1 MRRGSDRRSL
11 PLLTLLSTISIAD
24 TSDWDLM
31 RRSAVGGD
39 SAAFGALAE
48 RHYGPAVAFCRQVLG
63 DHHRAEDVVQRGFL
77 NVFRTRDRHVE
88 RAQFRTFLYR
98 VLLNLCLN
106 ELAKKDSRHVSTDDH
121 DGDDET
127 SRLPDV
133 RAADPSAAI
142 EQAELRSVVAAAVA
156 RLAPKHRA
164 ALYLREYEGLAYDRI
179 ADVLEASLAEVKIWI
194 FRGRRKLAVLLSPY
208 LERGEMPS

>member
-1 MRRGSDRRSL
+1 
-11 PLLTLLSTISIAD
+11 LTTAPA
-24 TSDWDLM
+24 TEPSDWELL
-31 RRSAVGGD
+31 RRSAAGGD

-48 RHYGPAVAFCRQVLG
+48 RHYRPAVAFCRQVLG

-106 ELAKKDSRHVSTDDH
+106 ELARRGTNVRADDP
-121 DGDDET
+121 GDDESAT
-127 SRLPDV
+127 ARLPDV
-133 RAADPSAAI
+133 RAIDPAAWA
-142 EQAELRSVVAAAVA
+142 ERAELRAVVESAVA

-164 ALYLREYEGLAYDRI
+164 ALYLREFEGLAYDRI
-179 ADVLEASLAEVKIWI
+179 AEILEASLAEVKIWI
-194 FRGRRKLAVLLSPY
+194 YRGRRKLAVLLAPY
-208 LERGEMPS
+208 LERGELPA